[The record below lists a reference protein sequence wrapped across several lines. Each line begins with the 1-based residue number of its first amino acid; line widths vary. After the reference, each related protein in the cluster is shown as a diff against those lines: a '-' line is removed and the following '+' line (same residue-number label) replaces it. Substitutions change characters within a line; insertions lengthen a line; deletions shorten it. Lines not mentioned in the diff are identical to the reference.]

1 VPPRPAKH
9 TATRFDTY
17 VDAHEGNMEKLR
29 GSEFVAADTLFFEEL
44 PGTAGIFLSGEVACE
59 GGIVVSVEKFLDVLE
74 GDGPAALV
82 QTEWYSYNVFVRG
95 WHNVL
100 RYDNQH
106 PQHLYPGHQDPHHK
120 HVFDWRSGEEREDS
134 PTWIG
139 AEEWPTLSE
148 VIREAEGWYWGNRG
162 DLPDPDAYPGLA
174 QRD

>member
-1 VPPRPAKH
+1 MAPRPAKH
-9 TATRFDTY
+9 AATRFDTY
-17 VDAHEGNMEKLR
+17 VEAHEGNMEKLR

-44 PGTAGIFLSGEVACE
+44 PGTAGIFLSGEVACK
-59 GGIVVSVEKFLDVLE
+59 GGVVVSVEKFLGVLE

-120 HVFDWRSGEEREDS
+120 HVFDWRSGEERKDS

-148 VIREAEGWYWGNRG
+148 VIREAEVWYWGNRG
-162 DLPDPDAYPGLA
+162 DLPNPEAYPRLA